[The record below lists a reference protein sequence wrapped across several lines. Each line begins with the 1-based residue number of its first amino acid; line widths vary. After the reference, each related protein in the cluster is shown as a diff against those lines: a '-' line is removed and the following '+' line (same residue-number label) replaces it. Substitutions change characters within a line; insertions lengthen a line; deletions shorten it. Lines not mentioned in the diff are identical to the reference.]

1 MLVVINPSG
10 EEAGF
15 AYNGELGDVIYQNGG
30 ELVLENGKLTVP
42 GASAV
47 FVREQA

>member
-15 AYNGELGDVIYQNGG
+15 AYNG
-30 ELVLENGKLTVP
+30 KLTVP